1 MDCCSQPPRTLNK
14 HGGCELCASTGLW
27 LADGCVINHGRGF
40 AGVVPALAN
49 DIPPLPITFINNHN
63 SSRIIITETYP
74 GFPSVWKMMNET
86 RAMMNCDKKKWA
98 RGSDLVYLQLPRT
111 VQTEILGNVC
121 TGPLP
126 HSSSVF
132 RAGCILSN
140 LVISLISALMWQM
153 HRSSKG
159 VRR

>member
-1 MDCCSQPPRTLNK
+1 MCVVDAFWLVRNNLKRIWVWNVFLIFFGCWKCDGLLLSAPPRNLNK
-14 HGGCELCASTGLW
+14 HGGCELCASAGLW
-27 LADGCVINHGRGF
+27 LADGCVINHGWGF

-98 RGSDLVYLQLPRT
+98 RGSDLFYLQLPPT
-111 VQTEILGNVC
+111 VV
-121 TGPLP
+121 
-126 HSSSVF
+126 
-132 RAGCILSN
+132 
-140 LVISLISALMWQM
+140 
-153 HRSSKG
+153 
-159 VRR
+159 